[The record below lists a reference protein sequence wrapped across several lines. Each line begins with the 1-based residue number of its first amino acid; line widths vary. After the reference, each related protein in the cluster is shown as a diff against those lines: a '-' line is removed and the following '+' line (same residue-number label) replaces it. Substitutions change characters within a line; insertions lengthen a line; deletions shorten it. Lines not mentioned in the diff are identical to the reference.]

1 MTLAG
6 IQFIHIVDFMVMMPM
21 GPQLTQLFNIS
32 DAKFGLLVS
41 AHTFS

>member
-6 IQFIHIVDFMVMMPM
+6 IQFTHIVDFMVMMPL
-21 GPQLTQLFNIS
+21 GPQLTQMFNIS